1 MRPWSGQI
9 CQISAPD
16 ARATCA
22 GGRASPVHAENR
34 EGEHGRTR
42 ERVRE
47 GAAIAEGTRN
57 RIKRTGNRRQV
68 SCLRM
73 GSETAGEP
81 AKGASEGLR
90 TPRISSPD
98 VIRLLVPREGGKRT
112 RRCARARTRESG
124 ATGLVR
130 RHPQVTG
137 PTEGTPGSGT
147 VTVARVSR
155 DFPYSAGRPEIGA
168 LETRNPGEE
177 ARPRHRTAHTSI
189 LQAVWECT

>member
-1 MRPWSGQI
+1 MGAKARRLSARARREREEERAAVRPWSGQI
-9 CQISAPD
+9 CQICAPD

-112 RRCARARTRESG
+112 RRCARAR
-124 ATGLVR
+124 AAR
-130 RHPQVTG
+130 RG
-137 PTEGTPGSGT
+137 
-147 VTVARVSR
+147 SR
-155 DFPYSAGRPEIGA
+155 DV
-168 LETRNPGEE
+168 TRRSH
-177 ARPRHRTAHTSI
+177 RPRRGRRGPGQSRWRA
-189 LQAVWECT
+189 